1 MLHGMFMQKSSMN
14 NTTEPH
20 DKHSKNRNKVVML
33 LVDALREDFVEFD
46 DSSEHL
52 IDMEASNFK
61 GQRIQ
66 VFKELM
72 EREPKNTVLLPM
84 ASEMPTITTVR
95 IKSVLSG
102 TLSQFIDTGEQFAEE
117 EVTEDNVLY
126 QLKNRKSVGGEP
138 KIVFAGD
145 HIWMPMFKKYFDRS
159 YVYSSEDVRDLDT
172 LDAGA
177 TKDIVAEL

>member
-1 MLHGMFMQKSSMN
+1 MVSVRKAWYGTTVCLLFALAINYMLNGMFLQKHSLT
-14 NTTEPH
+14 NTTPPQ
-20 DKHSKNRNKVVML
+20 DKTKANNRKVVML

-46 DSSEHL
+46 NSSKHL
-52 IDMEASNFK
+52 IDMDASSFK

-102 TLSQFIDTGEQFAEE
+102 TLSPFIDTGEQFAEE
-117 EVTEDNVLY
+117 AITEDNVLY
-126 QLKNRKSVGGEP
+126 
-138 KIVFAGD
+138 
-145 HIWMPMFKKYFDRS
+145 
-159 YVYSSEDVRDLDT
+159 
-172 LDAGA
+172 
-177 TKDIVAEL
+177 